1 MKILIISLYLKKV
14 NPGLK
19 TYFLIKMNPVK
30 LMGFSFSENLI
41 IRAYYFC
48 ARALIDA
55 DKWWKI

>member
-1 MKILIISLYLKKV
+1 MISLYFKKV
-14 NPGLK
+14 NPELK
-19 TYFLIKMNPVK
+19 TCILIKMNPVK
-30 LMGFSFSENLI
+30 LMGFNFSENLI